1 MNKAFVVR
9 ARAASTDHKTFVAG
23 VGSDA
28 HSEILAHVLMNA
40 IFTAQ
45 SHRDDVTVYL
55 VIESTTDFSRTLCF
69 ESSDLRNIGG
79 FHESALIDLISKGLE
94 HSVGMKKEEYRKVS
108 EGLSVETISFE
119 RLVQRL
125 ADDYTLYLLDKKG
138 TDIQEEP
145 FDGDACFILTDH
157 IPMPKKSW
165 NSLKRLGTQKISLGP
180 QMLFASQCV
189 VLIHNEF
196 DRRGY

>member
-1 MNKAFVVR
+1 MKKAFVIR
-9 ARAASTDHKTFVAG
+9 ARAASTDAKIFVEG

-55 VIESTTDFSRTLCF
+55 VIESTPDFSRTLCF
-69 ESSDLRNIGG
+69 ESSHLTNIGG
-79 FHESALIDLISKGLE
+79 FHESALIALIAKALQ
-94 HSVGMKKEEYRKVS
+94 HSVGMNKEEWRSVAD
-108 EGLSVETISFE
+108 GLSVETISFE

-125 ADDYTLYLLDKKG
+125 AEDYTLYLLDKKG
-138 TDIQEEP
+138 TDIREEP
-145 FDGDACFILTDH
+145 FEGNACFVLTDH

-165 NSLKRLGTQKISLGP
+165 NSLKRLGTQKVSLGP
-180 QMLFASQCV
+180 QMLFASQCI

-196 DRRGY
+196 DRRS

>member
-9 ARAASTDHKTFVAG
+9 ARAASTDHQTFLEG
-23 VGSDA
+23 VGADA
-28 HSEILAHVLMNA
+28 HSEILAHVLMNSV
-40 IFTAQ
+40 FTAQ

-55 VIESTTDFSRTLCF
+55 VLESTSDFSRTLCF
-69 ESSDLRNIGG
+69 HSSQLRNIGG
-79 FHESALIDLISKGLE
+79 FHESALISMIVEALKASI
-94 HSVGMKKEEYRKVS
+94 GMKKEESRNVM

-119 RLVQRL
+119 KLVQRL
-125 ADDYTLYLLDKKG
+125 AEDYTLYLLDKKG
-138 TDIQEEP
+138 TDIRDEP
-145 FDGDACFILTDH
+145 FEGDACFILTDH

-165 NSLKRLGTQKISLGP
+165 NSLKRLGAQKVSLGP

-196 DRRGY
+196 DRRG

>member
-55 VIESTTDFSRTLCF
+55 VIESTADFSRTLCF

-94 HSVGMKKEEYRKVS
+94 HSVGMKKEEYREVS

-125 ADDYTLYLLDKKG
+125 AEDYTLYLLDKKG

-165 NSLKRLGTQKISLGP
+165 NS
-180 QMLFASQCV
+180 
-189 VLIHNEF
+189 
-196 DRRGY
+196 

>member
-1 MNKAFVVR
+1 MNKAFVIR
-9 ARAASTDHKTFVAG
+9 ARAASTDAKVFVEG
-23 VGSDA
+23 VGGDA

-55 VIESTTDFSRTLCF
+55 VIESTADFSRTLRF
-69 ESSDLRNIGG
+69 ESSQLRNIGG
-79 FHESALIDLISKGLE
+79 FHESALIALIAQALQY
-94 HSVGMKKEEYRKVS
+94 SVGMKKEELRNVS
-108 EGLSVETISFE
+108 DGLSVETISFE
-119 RLVQRL
+119 KLVQRL
-125 ADDYTLYLLDKKG
+125 AEDYTLYLLDKKG
-138 TDIQEEP
+138 TDICDEP
-145 FDGDACFILTDH
+145 FDGNACFILTDH

-180 QMLFASQCV
+180 QMLFASQCI

-196 DRRGY
+196 DRRG

>member
-9 ARAASTDHKTFVAG
+9 ARAASTDPKTFVAG
-23 VGSDA
+23 VGADA

-55 VIESTTDFSRTLCF
+55 VIESTSDFSRTLCF
-69 ESSDLRNIGG
+69 ESSHLRNIGG
-79 FHESALIDLISKGLE
+79 FHESALIALIAKGLE
-94 HSVGMKKEEYRKVS
+94 HSVGMKKEENRQVS

-119 RLVQRL
+119 KLVQRL
-125 ADDYTLYLLDKKG
+125 AEDYTLYMLDKKG
-138 TDIQEEP
+138 TDINEEP
-145 FDGDACFILTDH
+145 FVGSPCFILTDH

-180 QMLFASQCV
+180 QMLFASQCI

-196 DRRGY
+196 DRRGF

>member
-9 ARAASTDHKTFVAG
+9 ARAASTDPKTFVAG
-23 VGSDA
+23 VGADA

-55 VIESTTDFSRTLCF
+55 VIESTTDFSRTIRF
-69 ESSDLRNIGG
+69 ESSELRDIGG
-79 FHESALIDLISKGLE
+79 FHESALIALITKALE
-94 HSVGMKKEEYRKVS
+94 HSVGMKKEESRNVS
-108 EGLSVETISFE
+108 GGLSVETISFE

-125 ADDYTLYLLDKKG
+125 AEDYTLYLLDKKG
-138 TDIQEEP
+138 TDIRDEP
-145 FDGDACFILTDH
+145 FDGNACFILTDH

-196 DRRGY
+196 DRRG

>member
-9 ARAASTDHKTFVAG
+9 ARAASTDPKTFVAG
-23 VGSDA
+23 VGADA

-55 VIESTTDFSRTLCF
+55 VIESTSDFSRTIHF
-69 ESSDLRNIGG
+69 ESSELRDIGG
-79 FHESALIDLISKGLE
+79 FHESALIALITKALE
-94 HSVGMKKEEYRKVS
+94 HSVGMKKEESRNVS
-108 EGLSVETISFE
+108 GGLSVETISFE

-125 ADDYTLYLLDKKG
+125 AEDYTLYLLDKKG
-138 TDIQEEP
+138 TDIRDEP
-145 FDGDACFILTDH
+145 FEGNACFILTDH

-196 DRRGY
+196 DRRG